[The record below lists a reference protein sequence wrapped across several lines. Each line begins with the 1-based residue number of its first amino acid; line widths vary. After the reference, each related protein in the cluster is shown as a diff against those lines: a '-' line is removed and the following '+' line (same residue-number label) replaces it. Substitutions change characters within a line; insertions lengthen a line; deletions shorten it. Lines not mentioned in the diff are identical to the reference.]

1 MEWTDWKNETW
12 TDEDQWWHSEQYGWN
27 DWNVESM
34 QESWN
39 ANAWQTTDWNETS
52 WNETNWDETQT
63 KQQTDGTGK
72 VVGSLILSPVLHV
85 DGCCSET
92 CQTGLFLGDSDCE
105 MDVSESF
112 GTCVLDHETVF
123 KTNNTFFHETNNS
136 FLHDTSFLR
145 LDFSK
150 SENFRQRL
158 ICLEVE
164 SVMWTHRS
172 RNNIGDRVTCRSIH
186 SALNA
191 TVVDQFFSTVARK
204 RVPKMLNS
212 KLTSVSLVR
221 QVR

>member
-1 MEWTDWKNETW
+1 
-12 TDEDQWWHSEQYGWN
+12 
-27 DWNVESM
+27 M
-34 QESWN
+34 QTLGKR
-39 ANAWQTTDWNETS
+39 QTGMKQAGTK
-52 WNETNWDETQT
+52 QT
-63 KQQTDGTGK
+63 GMRRKRKQQTDGTGK
-72 VVGSLILSPVLHV
+72 VVGSLILSPVLRV

-164 SVMWTHRS
+164 PVMWTHRS